1 MMNGNSAIRF
11 REYERTV
18 ERLKAIYLQLDTEEG
33 RTAVLEKLT
42 ISTSRYSGD
51 VPSIDVVGRA
61 MAEAI
66 KGDLPKY
73 LAGLIARE
81 QDAVRDAADALR
93 DAIISDL
100 ESKFMKKAKGQ

>member
-1 MMNGNSAIRF
+1 MRF
-11 REYERTV
+11 REYERAV
-18 ERLKAIYLQLDTEEG
+18 DRLKAIYLQLDTEEG

-42 ISTSRYSGD
+42 ISMARYSGD
-51 VPSIDVVGRA
+51 SPSIDTVGRA

-66 KGDLPKY
+66 KGDLPQY

-81 QDAVRDAADALR
+81 QASVRGAADALR
-93 DAIISDL
+93 EAINSDL